1 MAQHAGRM
9 PSGST
14 FRSGA
19 RMEIFADPVTANAI
33 RRSSWVPLVLGI
45 CAVVAGILTI
55 VWPGSTVLAL
65 AVILGVFLV
74 VAGPLQI
81 IHAMQL
87 RGHAREWW
95 LLLLRGVASLALGVL
110 TLVWPDI
117 TVWALALLFGVEL
130 LLLGGFETAAGLHAR
145 SEGRDWAW
153 YLARGLAAIAVG
165 IVTIA
170 WPGITVLAL
179 ALLLGFFLVYFGIV
193 LIMGA
198 TQLRRSVH
206 VV

>member
-1 MAQHAGRM
+1 MTQHAGRM
-9 PSGST
+9 PSGSM

-19 RMEIFADPVTANAI
+19 RADIYADPVTADAI
-33 RRSSWVPLVLGI
+33 RRSSWVPLLLGI
-45 CAVVAGILTI
+45 WAVIAGILTV

-65 AVILGVFLV
+65 AIILGVFLV

-81 IHAMQL
+81 VHGIQL

-95 LLLLRGVASLALGVL
+95 LLTLRGVASLALGVL